1 MRILFL
7 ILGFILSFSV
17 SAVVYRWVDENGN
30 VVYSDRPQ
38 PGAQVLEKKEVQTVD
53 APPVEPLT
61 PRSETK
67 ESPKSGFAG
76 YKRVAVMSP
85 QNDEPVRENAGNVTV
100 SVTLEPGLQTKLG
113 HKLALFVDGAQISEP
128 GTATQFQLNNMD
140 RGTHTLE
147 AKVVGPDSKVIK
159 NSSPVTFHMLRFPG

>member
-17 SAVVYRWVDENGN
+17 SAVVYRWVDENGH
-30 VVYSDRPQ
+30 VVYSDRPH
-38 PGAQVLEKKEVQTVD
+38 PGAQALEKEEVQTVD
-53 APPVEPLT
+53 VPPVEPIT

-76 YKRVAVMSP
+76 YKRVAVVSP

-100 SVTLEPGLQTKLG
+100 SVTLEPGLQNKLG
-113 HKLALFVDGAQISEP
+113 HKLALFVDGTQISEP
-128 GTATQFQLNNMD
+128 GTATQFQLNNMN

-147 AKVVGPDSKVIK
+147 AKVIGPDSKVIK
-159 NSSPVTFHMLRFPG
+159 SSSPIVFHMLRFPG

>member
-17 SAVVYRWVDENGN
+17 SAVVYRWVDENGH

-38 PGAQVLEKKEVQTVD
+38 PGAQVLEEKDVQTVD
-53 APPVEPLT
+53 APPVELI
-61 PRSETK
+61 R
-67 ESPKSGFAG
+67 PKSDAKTSAKNGFAG

-128 GTATQFQLNNMD
+128 GTATQFQLNNMN
-140 RGTHTLE
+140 RGAHTLE
-147 AKVVGPDSKVIK
+147 AKVIGADGSVIK
-159 NSSPVTFHMLRFPG
+159 SSSLVTFHMLRV